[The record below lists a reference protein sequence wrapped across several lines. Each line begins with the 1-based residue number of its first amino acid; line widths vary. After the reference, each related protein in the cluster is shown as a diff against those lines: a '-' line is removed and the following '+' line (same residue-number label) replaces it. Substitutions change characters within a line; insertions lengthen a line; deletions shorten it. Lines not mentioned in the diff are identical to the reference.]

1 MSAMRLFCLLLCLPL
16 LLAGCAAGTAGS
28 DSSTNSLSSTD
39 EALPEKQ
46 GVPDGYE
53 LVWGDEFDGDT
64 LDESKWRIYDGELD
78 SSAGGKVQLIANE
91 QTVTVHDGLVT
102 MQYFKT
108 DDGTGWYG
116 SDALKTTETMRF
128 HCGYLEM
135 RARLPDAVGV
145 YSSFWTSGNEKD
157 MFEIDIFESLGLAHR
172 LTANVHKWPSAESG
186 QQHSSLDGV
195 VDGLSRRYFLPGSA
209 FSDDFHTFALL
220 WTEEKMTFYCDGEQY
235 FAHELDEYFK
245 DKYQCIITGFNVG
258 WKDRTPPDAA
268 LTYPIEMDI
277 DYIRLYQR
285 PGSTALRLGK

>member
-16 LLAGCAAGTAGS
+16 LLTGCAAGTARS

-39 EALPEKQ
+39 EDLPEKQ

-64 LDESKWRIYDGELD
+64 LDLTKWGHNTGEKD
-78 SSAGGKVQLIANE
+78 SSAGGKVQMLANAE
-91 QTVTVHDGLVT
+91 TVSVHDSVVTLRYFKTSDGTGYYGSGGLNTTNT
-102 MQYFKT
+102 MQYH
-108 DDGTGWYG
+108 G
-116 SDALKTTETMRF
+116 
-128 HCGYLEM
+128 GYLEM
-135 RARLPDAVGV
+135 RARIPDAVGV
-145 YSSFWTSGNEKD
+145 YSSFWSRGKEKD
-157 MFEIDIFESLGLAHR
+157 FFEIDMFESLGLAHR

-195 VDGLSRRYFLPGSA
+195 VDGLSRRYFLRGSA

-220 WTEEKMTFYCDGEQY
+220 WTEEKMTFYCDGEPY
-235 FAHELDEYFK
+235 FAYELDDYFK
-245 DKYQCIITGFNVG
+245 DKYQYLLTGFNVG

-277 DYIRLYQR
+277 DYIRLYQQ